1 MSRIN
6 CNVTNDL
13 IPLYVDD
20 VLSSDSRELVD
31 EHLAECGECSEKVE
45 KLRSE
50 MVAAKENSVKPLK
63 KIKGKM
69 KKDKRVIVAVSVGIT
84 AMAFFIAAYFLDLI
98 QFDESYFFASKKIT
112 VVTAGDMPNK
122 KYGHDAVILYDG
134 PNDYAVYTLEKVVG
148 HKDGVKQV
156 EVTLYVTRF
165 YHSLPGTSI
174 FDEANKYNG
183 NDVIYEVHSFER
195 QYPYGYDGDVS
206 PCDFYDDY
214 DKDANLIYHSI
225 RGVENGGCGEDA
237 DGGEIVAI
245 YYGKYKYN
253 EEIDDEEPVKNR
265 KLLWAK
271 EGYKAE

>member
-20 VLSSDSRELVD
+20 LLSSDSRELVE
-31 EHLAECGECSEKVE
+31 EHLSECGECSAKVE

-50 MVAAKENSVKPLK
+50 TVVAKNRNVKPLK

-69 KKDKRVIVAVSVGIT
+69 KKDKCVIVAVSAGIIAIT
-84 AMAFFIAAYFLDLI
+84 FFITAYFLDI
-98 QFDESYFFASKKIT
+98 IKFDESYASASKKIT

-134 PNDYAVYTLEKVVG
+134 PNDYAVDTLEKVVG
-148 HKDGVKQV
+148 HKNGVKQI
-156 EVTLYVTRF
+156 EVTLYITRF

-174 FDEANKYNG
+174 FDEVNKYNG
-183 NDVIYEVHSFER
+183 KDAIYEVHSFEWLR
-195 QYPYGYDGDVS
+195 SYNDNNVS

-214 DKDANLIYHSI
+214 DKDRNLVYNII
-225 RGVENGGCGEDA
+225 RGVENGGCGEDV
-237 DGGEIVAI
+237 DGGEVVAI
-245 YYGKYKYN
+245 YYGKFKYD
-253 EEIDDEEPVKNR
+253 EEIEDYEPVGNR
-265 KLLWAK
+265 HLLWAK
-271 EGYKAE
+271 KGYQAK